1 MTLKN
6 ISGKELE
13 VLVQL
18 YTFRN
23 QPLLRDIIEYND
35 DIKKDIES
43 GFSALLVLHNNS
55 YAVKSIKVLSK
66 NVDGIEIR
74 CIKNTGNYQI
84 LKGNDFVLILVKNEL
99 VEEIKRY
106 RQFCDF

>member
-1 MTLKN
+1 MTN

-13 VLVQL
+13 FLAQL
-18 YTFRN
+18 YKYRN
-23 QPLLRDIIEYND
+23 QPILRDIIEYNNN
-35 DIKKDIES
+35 IKKDIES
-43 GFSALLVLHNNS
+43 GFSVLLVLHNNS
-55 YAVKSIKVLSK
+55 NVVKSIKVLSK

-99 VEEIKRY
+99 FEEIKRY